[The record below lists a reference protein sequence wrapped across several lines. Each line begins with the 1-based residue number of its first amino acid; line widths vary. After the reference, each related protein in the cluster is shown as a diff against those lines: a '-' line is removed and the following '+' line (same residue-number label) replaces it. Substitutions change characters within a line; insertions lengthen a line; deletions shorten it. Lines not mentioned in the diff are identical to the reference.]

1 MKTVSIVGFGRFG
14 QTLYKL
20 MKGDFSITLYNRS
33 MDVFTNREF
42 DSDTRI
48 AKSLDEVYKSDAVF
62 FAVPIESFEGVLKK
76 HKSHFR
82 KNLLIDVLSVKE
94 YPAMMFKKHLKNT
107 GARSLLTHPLFGPDS
122 SKNGFVGLPLVLDR
136 SSAAKDEYESW
147 KQYFVKKGLKVFEM
161 SATEHDKMVVDSQ
174 GLTHFVGRL
183 LAEMDIHPSPIDTL
197 GAKKLQ
203 EVVEQT
209 CNDTW
214 ELFSNLQTYNKY
226 TKQMRLRLGKAYDV
240 LYDKLLA
247 KHVSKNKLVFGIQ
260 GGRGSFNEE
269 ALHNYV
275 SRHGIKKYGI
285 KYLYTT
291 EKVLKNLHE
300 GRIDYGLF
308 AIQNAIGGVVQE
320 STHAMARYRFRIRE
334 EFRILITHHLMKR
347 KDVLFSDIRTIMAHD
362 QVFKQCHT
370 TLLKKYPSHIQKVGA
385 GDYIDHAKV
394 AWGLAKGV
402 LPKDIAVLGP
412 RILADLYDFDIVD
425 EHLEDS
431 KENHTT
437 FFLVSR

>member
-20 MKGDFSITLYNRS
+20 LKGDFSITLYNRS
-33 MDVFTNREF
+33 MDAFTNQEF
-42 DSDTRI
+42 DTDTRI
-48 AKSLDEVYKSDAVF
+48 AKSLDEVYESDTVF
-62 FAVPIESFEGVLKK
+62 LAVPIESFEGVLKK
-76 HKSHFR
+76 HKGHFK

-94 YPAMMFKKHLKNT
+94 YPQRLFKKYLNNT
-107 GARSLLTHPLFGPDS
+107 DARALLTHPLFGPDS
-122 SKNGFVGLPLVLDR
+122 SKNGFMGLPLVMDR
-136 SSAAKDEYESW
+136 LSATENEYKTW
-147 KQYFVKKGLKVFEM
+147 KTYFTEKGLKVFEM
-161 SATEHDKMVVDSQ
+161 SATQHDRMVVDSQ

-214 ELFSNLQTYNKY
+214 KLFSNLQTYNKY

-240 LYDKLLA
+240 LYDKLLP
-247 KHVSKNKLVFGIQ
+247 KHVSKNKIIFGIQ

-269 ALHNYV
+269 ALHDYV
-275 SRHGIKKYGI
+275 ARHEIKKYGI

-320 STHAMARYRFRIRE
+320 STHAMARYRFKIHE
-334 EFRILITHHLMKR
+334 EFGILITHHLMKR
-347 KDVLFSDIRTIMAHD
+347 KDVHFSEIKTIMAHD

-370 TLLKKYPSHIQKVGA
+370 KLLKKYPSHIQKVGE

-394 AWGLAKGV
+394 AWGLAKGI
-402 LPKDIAVLGP
+402 LPKHIAVLGP
-412 RILADLYDFDIVD
+412 RILARLYDFDIVD
-425 EHLEDS
+425 ENLQDS
-431 KENHTT
+431 KENYTT
-437 FFLVSR
+437 FFMVGR